1 MDGGNRREQQREVAA
16 NDEEVTDID
25 LLPPR
30 AAPPPP
36 LNGQSS
42 IYTLYILI
50 STQKTIVDRANP
62 RYMTM

>member
-25 LLPPR
+25 LLPLR

-50 STQKTIVDRANP
+50 STRKQLWIEP
-62 RYMTM
+62 IPGI